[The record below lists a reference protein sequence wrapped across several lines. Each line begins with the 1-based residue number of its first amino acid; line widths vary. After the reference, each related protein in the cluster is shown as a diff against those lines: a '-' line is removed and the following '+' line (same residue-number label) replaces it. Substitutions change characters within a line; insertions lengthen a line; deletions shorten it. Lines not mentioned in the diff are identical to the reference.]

1 LRKGFNSRIPHNIN
15 KRSKNNLNFIMAK
28 IVIKR
33 DGTKESFSSEKI
45 QNSIEI
51 AAKDINLPAERL
63 TEIVKQVSDAVSK
76 FAADKEEI
84 ASTEIKTEILRE
96 LDQIEP
102 MVSAAWRKYDQ
113 EKGHV

>member
-1 LRKGFNSRIPHNIN
+1 
-15 KRSKNNLNFIMAK
+15 MAK

-33 DGTKESFSSEKI
+33 DGTKEFFSSGKI
-45 QNSIEI
+45 QNSIEM

-63 TEIVKQVSDAVSK
+63 TEIVKQVSDAVLK

-84 ASTEIKTEILRE
+84 TSIELKAEILSE
-96 LDQIEP
+96 LDRVEP